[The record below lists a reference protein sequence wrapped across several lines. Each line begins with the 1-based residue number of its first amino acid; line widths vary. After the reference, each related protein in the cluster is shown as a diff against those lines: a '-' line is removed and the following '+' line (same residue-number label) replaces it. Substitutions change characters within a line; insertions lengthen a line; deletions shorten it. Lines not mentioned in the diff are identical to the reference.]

1 MNFRFYFFLLL
12 GVFICFPIKAQTLQ
26 KVPATQQLLDAFSY
40 ASNTYNIPE
49 DLLKAVAYEQTRF
62 TNITESDSDRS
73 DGEQPPVY
81 GIMGLR
87 NDNWF
92 GHSLIEGANLIN
104 QPPNL
109 VATNPS
115 LNIEAAAALLSSIA
129 DSLKIDRTNLNNW
142 RPALE
147 EFSGIPQSS
156 IKPFFTFDVF
166 KVLSDGT
173 NLKGIDIPQYAQ
185 INMNQFSREVNP
197 NSTMRPLQKVQDQSD
212 YPPAVWMPSPNFYND
227 NNFNQ
232 LFLVVHDTEGPF
244 AGSLSW
250 LRNPASNA
258 SAHYIIRSS
267 DGYIVQMV
275 HEKFAAWHVLC
286 WNRYMLGVEHE
297 GYVSDP
303 SYFTDTMYKAS
314 AGLFRHFI
322 ETWGVPLNRNRVIG
336 HYQWSFP
343 DWVNFMKQNYPYI
356 DPTCNSHT
364 DPGPNWNWNYFFSLI
379 RSYATVPK
387 ALMFSPTTT
396 FTDSVWPNTPIKI
409 TFSIAMSDTTIQ
421 KGFKITPGASGT
433 FTLSD
438 HAHTLVF
445 TPSSILE
452 PQTKYTVAIGPQ
464 STSILGVPL
473 DTTYT
478 FSFNTKALIP
488 VVIQKSY
495 PRQNETEVSSTVKVL
510 YNLNIPIIKSSLGG
524 RVVFQDSSGNS
535 VPIKSAT
542 YNEYNGKGV
551 VSFLPTNPLKENA
564 EYKLILKAG
573 IQSTIG
579 TQLDSDYVINFRTG
593 ESNFT
598 KGVVIDSF
606 ETVGNWLTPSKSLG
620 TNGID
625 TLKSSFGLVYGTNV
639 DGHFAGRI
647 SYVFSDT
654 SGGVC
659 SVTDA
664 SKPNIGISQDNKFG
678 IWVFGDDSYNYL
690 KFQFICGNQNVSV
703 TADTLDYTGWKFVE
717 IPLSEVSGSGN
728 ILFSGI
734 SILQNPAGTDSNI
747 VYIDGAQYSNPN
759 ATGIKNS
766 SLSSLPVQYKL
777 NQNYPN
783 PFNPST
789 IISYQIPKSSYVTLK
804 IYDVL
809 GREITSLVNEYEQAG
824 SHQIEFNA
832 ENVKKD
838 LTSGIYFYTL
848 KAGSFTATK
857 KLVLMK

>member
-1 MNFRFYFFLLL
+1 MHFRFYFILLL
-12 GVFICFPIKAQTLQ
+12 AALISFPIQAQTIQ

-40 ASNTYNIPE
+40 ASKAYNIPE

-62 TNITESDSDRS
+62 TNIIESDLNRS
-73 DGEQPPVY
+73 DNEQPPVY

-92 GHSLIEGANLIN
+92 GHSLLEGAKLIN
-104 QPPNL
+104 QPPNI

-129 DSLKIDRTNLNNW
+129 DSLEIDRSNLNNW

-147 EFSGIPQSS
+147 EFSGIPQQD

-173 NLKGIDIPQYAQ
+173 TLKGIDIPQYAQ

-197 NSTMRPLQKVQDQSD
+197 KSTMRPLQKVQDQSD
-212 YPPAVWMPSPNFYND
+212 YPPAVWSPSPNFYND

-244 AGSLSW
+244 ASSLSW
-250 LRNPASNA
+250 LQNPAANA

-275 HEKFAAWHVLC
+275 HEKFAAWHVVC

-297 GYVSDP
+297 GYVSNP
-303 SYFTDTMYKAS
+303 SYFTETMYKAS
-314 AGLFRHFI
+314 AGLFCHFI
-322 ETWGVPLNRNRVIG
+322 ETYGVPLDSNHVIG
-336 HYQWSFP
+336 HDQHLFSW
-343 DWVNFMKQNYPYI
+343 WVNYINKNYPYI

-364 DPGPNWNWNYFFSLI
+364 DPGKYWNWSHYFSLI
-379 RSYATVPK
+379 RGDAHMPG
-387 ALMFSPTTT
+387 ALTFFPSTT
-396 FTDSVWPNTPIKI
+396 TDSVWPNTQIKI

-421 KGFKITPGASGT
+421 KGFKITPSAIGT
-433 FTLSD
+433 FTLQD
-438 HAHTLVF
+438 HAHTLLF
-445 TPSSILE
+445 TPTSVLL
-452 PQTKYTVAIGPQ
+452 PNTKYTVTIGP
-464 STSILGVPL
+464 SFTSILGVPL
-473 DTTYT
+473 DSTYS
-478 FSFNTKALIP
+478 FSFNTRALIP
-488 VVIQKSY
+488 INVTTSY
-495 PRQNETEVSSTVKVL
+495 PRDNETGVSSTVKVL
-510 YNLNIPIIKSSLGG
+510 YNFNIPLIKSSLGG

-535 VPIKSAT
+535 VSIKSAT

-551 VSFLPTNPLKENA
+551 VSFLPTNSLAKNA

-579 TQLDSDYVINFRTG
+579 TQLDSDYVINFKTG
-593 ESNFT
+593 VSNFV
-598 KGVVIDSF
+598 KGTVIDSF
-606 ETVGNWLTPSKSLG
+606 ETIGSWLNPSKSLG
-620 TNGID
+620 TTGVD

-639 DGHFAGRI
+639 DGHFSGRI

-659 SVTDA
+659 SITDGT
-664 SKPNIGISQDNKFG
+664 KPNIGIPLDNKFG
-678 IWVFGDDSYNYL
+678 MWIFGDDSYNYL
-690 KFQFICGNQNVSV
+690 NYQFIRANQNVSV
-703 TADTLDYTGWKFVE
+703 IVDTLDFTGWKFIE
-717 IPLSEVSGSGN
+717 IPLSSVGGSGN
-728 ILFSGI
+728 ILFNGV
-734 SILQNPAGTDSNI
+734 SIVQNSAGSDSNI

-759 ATGIKNS
+759 ATEIKDNNIS
-766 SLSSLPVQYKL
+766 SIPDQYKL

-804 IYDVL
+804 VYDLL
-809 GREITSLVNEYEQAG
+809 GRVVASLVNEYEQAG
-824 SHQIEFNA
+824 SYNITFNA
-832 ENVKKD
+832 EDMKRN

-848 KAGSFTATK
+848 KAGNFTSTK
-857 KLVLMK
+857 KFVLMK